1 MTGIAGCCAAS
12 GHVVTPNG
20 RANQHPLAA
29 KRAAFRLWPDF
40 PPLLAPQE
48 SEQPL
53 ISLGLRLACQA
64 CRRGG
69 GHFPRRT
76 QSEGRRRHV

>member
-12 GHVVTPNG
+12 GHAVTPNG

-53 ISLGLRLACQA
+53 ISLGLRLACHA
-64 CRRGG
+64 EGRG
-69 GHFPRRT
+69 FEPRR
-76 QSEGRRRHV
+76 SRHFSRTWLAF